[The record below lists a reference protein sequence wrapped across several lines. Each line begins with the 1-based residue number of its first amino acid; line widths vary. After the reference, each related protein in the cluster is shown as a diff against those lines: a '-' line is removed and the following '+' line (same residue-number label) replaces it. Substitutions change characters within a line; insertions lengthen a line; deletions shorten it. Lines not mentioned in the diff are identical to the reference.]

1 MKWRRVVALW
11 RFLFPFLCVAIVPDA
26 AWAGPI
32 PEPVIRIVLHAAK
45 TGNPATLQSAID
57 LAKATNPD
65 SVAEIDA
72 LAAQL
77 RKDADAAR
85 IAKLSSEAFFEGWTG
100 EGEAGAS
107 LTTGTSD
114 NKTLALGVHLAKEDL
129 EWRHKIALIG
139 NYQSS
144 NDVTTAESYL
154 ASYEGNYRF
163 APRLYA
169 FGLLQWEQ
177 DRFAGFNARYSE
189 SFGAGYTL
197 VVTPA
202 FNWQVSSGPALRQT
216 RRVTHDAQS
225 DASLRA
231 DSQLLWSISPST
243 AFNEEVGTYA
253 GGSDSTYFS
262 TTAITTKVMGNLSAR
277 TSFNITSESNPPVGI
292 ETTNTVTRLT
302 LVYSF

>member
-1 MKWRRVVALW
+1 VD
-11 RFLFPFLCVAIVPDA
+11 I
-26 AWAGPI
+26 
-32 PEPVIRIVLHAAK
+32 
-45 TGNPATLQSAID
+45 
-57 LAKATNPD
+57 AKATNPA

-72 LAAQL
+72 LAARL
-77 RKDADAAR
+77 RKEAEATR
-85 IAKLSSEAFFEGWTG
+85 IAKLSSETFFEGWTG

-114 NKTLALGVHLAKEDL
+114 NKTLALGVHLNKEDL
-129 EWRHKIALIG
+129 EWRHKIAAVA

-144 NDVTTAESYL
+144 DDVTTSESYL

-189 SFGAGYTL
+189 SFGAGYTI
-197 VVTPA
+197 VDTPA
-202 FNWQVSSGPALRQT
+202 FNWQISTGPALRQT
-216 RRVTHDAQS
+216 RRVTHEAES
-225 DASLRA
+225 DASIRA
-231 DSQLLWSISPST
+231 DTLLLWNLSPST
-243 AFNEEVGTYA
+243 AFNEELGTYA

-262 TTAITTKVMGNLSAR
+262 TTSLTTKIMGNLSAR
-277 TSFNITSESNPPVGI
+277 TSFNITSESNPPQGI
-292 ETTNTVTRLT
+292 DNTNTITRLT